1 MPETA
6 SQWMVP
12 SEFVEAKKRI
22 LQQVERDVMKEKM
35 RVVSLGKA

>member
-6 SQWMVP
+6 SQWMAS